1 MIVDPQEDQTEEI
14 SDITQQVSS
23 EAPAVDAAPADEQ
36 LPEKYRGKSVA
47 EIAKMH
53 AEAEKLIVR
62 QSQEVGE
69 VRKLADSLIKQQIAK
84 EAEKPRQVVEE
95 PEVDFF
101 ENPKEAVKR
110 TLESSPE
117 VKELREMKRQMKA
130 QQTAQALAAAH
141 PDAFEIGKS
150 ADFAEW
156 VKGSK
161 VRLSLYA
168 QADAEYDFD
177 AANELL
183 LSYKAQRGLT
193 GKKEAPNPV
202 GTQREALKAASVD
215 TNGSNEGTSKK
226 IYRRADIMRL
236 MQTDPERYQM
246 MQPEILAAY
255 AERRVR

>member
-14 SDITQQVSS
+14 SSVDELAKA
-23 EAPAVDAAPADEQ
+23 EAPAPEAATAEEQ

-69 VRKLADSLIKQQIAK
+69 VRKLADSLIRKQIEK
-84 EAEKPRQVVEE
+84 EATQPRQVVEE

-193 GKKEAPNPV
+193 GKKETPNPV
-202 GTQREALKAASVD
+202 GTQKEALKAASVD

-255 AERRVR
+255 AEKRVR

>member
-1 MIVDPQEDQTEEI
+1 MIVDPVEDSNE
-14 SDITQQVSS
+14 DITPIEELGKS
-23 EAPAVDAAPADEQ
+23 EAQVVETAPAEEE
-36 LPEKYRGKSVA
+36 LPEKYRGKTAA
-47 EIAKMH
+47 EIARMH
-53 AEAEKLIVR
+53 AEAEKMMSR
-62 QSQEVGE
+62 QAQEVGE
-69 VRKLADSLIKQQIAK
+69 VRKLADSLIRQQLSK
-84 EAEKPRQVVEE
+84 EASQPRQVVEE

-156 VKGSK
+156 IKGSK

-183 LSYKAQRGLT
+183 LSYKAQKGLT
-193 GKKEAPNPV
+193 GNKNIATPV
-202 GTQREALKAASVD
+202 ASQKEALKAASVD
-215 TNGSNEGTSKK
+215 TNGSNEGSSKK

-236 MQTDPERYQM
+236 MQTDPDRYQM
-246 MQPEILAAY
+246 MQPEIMAAY
-255 AERRVR
+255 AEKRVR

>member
-14 SDITQQVSS
+14 SNVEDLAKA
-23 EAPAVDAAPADEQ
+23 EAPAVDAAPAEEQ

-69 VRKLADSLIKQQIAK
+69 VRKLADSLIKQQMDKA
-84 EAEKPRQVVEE
+84 AEQPRQVVEE

-101 ENPKEAVKR
+101 ENPKEAIKR
-110 TLESSPE
+110 TVESSST
-117 VKELREMKRQMKA
+117 VKELKELQKQIKA
-130 QQTAQALAAAH
+130 QQTAQQLAQAH
-141 PDAFEIGKS
+141 PDAFEIAQS
-150 ADFAEW
+150 EDFTEW
-156 VKGSK
+156 VKASK
-161 VRLSLYA
+161 VRMSLYS
-168 QADAEYDFD
+168 QANADYDFD
-177 AANELL
+177 AANELIL
-183 LSYKAQRGLT
+183 NYKAQKGVT
-193 GKKEAPNPV
+193 GTKPV
-202 GTQREALKAASVD
+202 ATPVASQKEALKAASVD

-236 MQTDPERYQM
+236 MQTDPDRYQM

-255 AERRVR
+255 AEKRVR